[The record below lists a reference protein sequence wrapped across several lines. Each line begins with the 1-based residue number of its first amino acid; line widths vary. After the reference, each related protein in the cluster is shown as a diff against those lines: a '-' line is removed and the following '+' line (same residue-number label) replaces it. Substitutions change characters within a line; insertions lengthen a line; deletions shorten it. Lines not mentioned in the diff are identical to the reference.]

1 MVTIKVEYYYD
12 SKNSDLGHCFTAFDK
27 KNQVGI
33 CIFKEE
39 SVNNIIIDLIKVD
52 AAYELKGVRSELLR
66 AVFNKCKELEIREV
80 LIKVKP
86 DEFSYFSQKET
97 IDYYKKVGFVEWIGS
112 KDKDEVIMFASLKKS

>member
-12 SKNSDLGHCFTAFDK
+12 SKNSDLGHCFTAFNE

-33 CIFKEE
+33 CIFKKEF
-39 SVNNIIIDLIKVD
+39 VNNIVIDLIKVD

-66 AVFNKCKELEIREV
+66 AVFKKCQQLDIHDV

-97 IDYYKKVGFVEWIGS
+97 IEYYKKVGFVEWIGS
-112 KDKDEVIMFASLKKS
+112 KGKDEVIMFANLKKS